1 MIRKIRLPLAL
12 ALALVTPAAAT
23 AQAPAPTPAAPPP
36 PGPANT
42 PDGRPELQLSLQDV
56 VTRALENNVDISVE
70 RFNPQASEQNLRELR
85 GFYEPLLYSNLLTN
99 SRTDPARNVFA
110 GAAAVN
116 TDTYT
121 YDFGAFK
128 QLQTGGNVRL
138 DFSNSR
144 ASTNSVFS
152 TFNPSYGSNFNAQV
166 TQPLLRNFRID
177 PTRYQI
183 RVARNNRLISEV
195 QFRQTVVNTVANVR
209 QLYNDL
215 LYAIDNLEA
224 QRQSLALARRLLEEN
239 QIRVR
244 VGTMAPLDV
253 VAAESEVA
261 SREEAVILAE
271 AAVLEAEDAIKRS
284 VFPDSAPETWASR
297 IVPTDRPTA
306 EPIAVDTDGAVRN
319 ALQKRTDILAAQRS
333 LENAES
339 AVQLARNQELP
350 QIDVVAAYGTTGVGG
365 TQIEREGFGG
375 PVVRTVPGGYGDAL
389 GNVFGRDFP
398 TWTFG
403 FNISYPIFNR
413 QADAAEARAEVT
425 REQTRANLRRLEMQ
439 VTAEVRSAARA
450 VETNLKRVESTRAA
464 RVLQERRLD
473 AEEKRFAAGMSTNF
487 FVTQAQRDLALAQV
501 AELRA
506 IADYRNSI
514 VNFERVQEAGGG
526 VSFSGSTGGGA
537 RTGSGSFSP
546 GQGGSGGAG
555 GQGGGGS
562 QGGRNNQF

>member
-1 MIRKIRLPLAL
+1 MIRQFRLLLAL
-12 ALALVTPAAAT
+12 ALA
-23 AQAPAPTPAAPPP
+23 APALLAGTAVAQEAPPAPAAPPP
-36 PGPANT
+36 AQGPANT
-42 PDGRPELQLSLQDV
+42 PDGRPPLELSLQDV
-56 VTRALENNVDISVE
+56 VTRALENNVDIAVE
-70 RFNPQASEQNLRELR
+70 RFNPQSSEENVRELQ
-85 GFYEPLLYSNLLTN
+85 GFYEPLLYSTLLSN

-110 GAAAVN
+110 GAEAVN

-121 YDFGAFK
+121 YDFGALK
-128 QLQTGGNVRL
+128 ELQTGGNLRV
-138 DFSNSR
+138 DFTNSR
-144 ASTNSVFS
+144 TSTNSVFS
-152 TFNPSYGSNFNAQV
+152 TFNPSFGSNFNAQL
-166 TQPLLRNFRID
+166 TQPLLRGFRID

-183 RVARNNRLISEV
+183 RVARNNRQISEV

-209 QLYNDL
+209 SLYNDL

-284 VFPDSAPETWASR
+284 IFPESDPVTWASR

-306 EPIAVDTDGAVRN
+306 EPITVDTDAAVRN
-319 ALQKRTDILAAQRS
+319 ALEKRTDLFAARKN
-333 LENAES
+333 LENADS
-339 AVQLARNQELP
+339 AVQLANNQELP
-350 QIDVVAAYGTTGVGG
+350 QIDIVASYGTTGIGG
-365 TQIEREGFGG
+365 TSIEREGLGG
-375 PVVRTVPGGYGDAL
+375 PIVRTVPGGYGDAL

-398 TWTFG
+398 TWTLG

-413 QADAAEARAEVT
+413 SADAAEARAELT
-425 REQTRANLRRLEMQ
+425 REQSRAALRRLEMQ
-439 VTAEVRSAARA
+439 VTAEVRTAARA

-487 FVTQAQRDLALAQV
+487 FVTQAQRDLSLAQV

-506 IADYRNSI
+506 IADYRNSL

-526 VSFSGSTGGGA
+526 VSFASSSGGGASASRNTGNQGGGQTGGG
-537 RTGSGSFSP
+537 
-546 GQGGSGGAG
+546 Q
-555 GQGGGGS
+555 
-562 QGGRNNQF
+562 NQQP

>member
-1 MIRKIRLPLAL
+1 
-12 ALALVTPAAAT
+12 
-23 AQAPAPTPAAPPP
+23 
-36 PGPANT
+36 
-42 PDGRPELQLSLQDV
+42 
-56 VTRALENNVDISVE
+56 
-70 RFNPQASEQNLRELR
+70 
-85 GFYEPLLYSNLLTN
+85 
-99 SRTDPARNVFA
+99 
-110 GAAAVN
+110 
-116 TDTYT
+116 
-121 YDFGAFK
+121 
-128 QLQTGGNVRL
+128 
-138 DFSNSR
+138 
-144 ASTNSVFS
+144 VFS
-152 TFNPSYGSNFNAQV
+152 TFNPSFGSNFNAQL
-166 TQPLLRNFRID
+166 TQPLLRGFRID

-183 RVARNNRLISEV
+183 RVARNNRQISEV

-209 QLYNDL
+209 SLYNDL

-261 SREEAVILAE
+261 SREETVILAE

-284 VFPDSAPETWASR
+284 VFPESDPVTWASR

-306 EPIAVDTDGAVRN
+306 EPIAVDTDAAVRN
-319 ALQKRTDILAAQRS
+319 ALEKRTDLFAARKN
-333 LENAES
+333 LENADS
-339 AVQLARNQELP
+339 AVALANNQELP
-350 QIDVVAAYGTTGVGG
+350 QIDLVASYGTTGIGG
-365 TQIEREGFGG
+365 TQIEREDGFGG
-375 PVVRTVPGGYGDAL
+375 AIIRTVPGGYGDAL

-413 QADAAEARAEVT
+413 SADAAEARAELS
-425 REQTRANLRRLEMQ
+425 REQSRATLRRLEML

-487 FVTQAQRDLALAQV
+487 FVTQAQRDLSLAQV

-506 IADYRNSI
+506 IADYRNSL

-526 VSFSGSTGGGA
+526 VSFAGSSGGGGGA
-537 RTGSGSFSP
+537 TSRNTGN
-546 GQGGSGGAG
+546 QGGNVNSGG
-555 GQGGGGS
+555 Q
-562 QGGRNNQF
+562 NQQP

>member
-1 MIRKIRLPLAL
+1 MIRQFRLLLAL
-12 ALALVTPAAAT
+12 ASALAMPAAAI
-23 AQAPAPTPAAPPP
+23 AQQAAPAPTPTPAPAQ
-36 PGPANT
+36 GPANT
-42 PDGRPELQLSLQDV
+42 PDGRPELPLSLQDV

-70 RFNPQASEQNLRELR
+70 RYNPQVSEQDLLQLQ
-85 GFYEPLLYSNLLTN
+85 GFYEPLLYSTLQGN
-99 SRTDPARNVFA
+99 SRTDPARNAFA
-110 GAAAVN
+110 GAASVN
-116 TDTYT
+116 TDTFT
-121 YDFGAFK
+121 YNFGAAK
-128 QLQTGGNVRL
+128 ELKTGGQLRL
-138 DFSNSR
+138 DFDNSR

-152 TFNPSYGSNFNAQV
+152 TFNPSYGSNFNAQFS
-166 TQPLLRNFRID
+166 QPLLRNFRID

-183 RVARNNRLISEV
+183 KVAKNNRQISEV

-224 QRQSLALARRLLEEN
+224 QRKSLSLARRLLEEN

-253 VAAESEVA
+253 VQAESEVA
-261 SREEAVILAE
+261 GREETVILAE
-271 AAVLEAEDAIKRS
+271 AAVLDAEDAIKRA
-284 VFPDSAPETWASR
+284 VFPDNAPETWASR

-306 EPIAVDTDGAVRN
+306 ERIPVDTDAAVRN
-319 ALQKRTDILAAQRS
+319 ALEKRTDIVAARHS

-350 QIDVVAAYGTTGVGG
+350 QVDLVAAYGTTGVGG

-375 PVVRTVPGGYGDAL
+375 PIISTVPGGYGDAL
-389 GNVFGRDFP
+389 SSVFGRDFP
-398 TWTFG
+398 TWTLG
-403 FNISYPIFNR
+403 VNISYPIFNR
-413 QADAAEARAEVT
+413 AADAAHARAEIQ
-425 REQTRANLRRLEMQ
+425 REQSRANLRRLEMQ
-439 VTAEVRSAARA
+439 VTTEVRQAARA

-487 FVTQAQRDLALAQV
+487 FVTQAQRDLAFAQV

-514 VNFERVQEAGGG
+514 VDFERVQEAGGG
-526 VSFSGSTGGGA
+526 VVFSVASA
-537 RTGSGSFSP
+537 RSASRSGQDTGSL
-546 GQGGSGGAG
+546 GQGAAAAAG
-555 GQGGGGS
+555 GQGGV
-562 QGGRNNQF
+562 NQP

>member
-1 MIRKIRLPLAL
+1 MIRQIRPLSV
-12 ALALVTPAAAT
+12 LALVLAPAGLV
-23 AQAPAPTPAAPPP
+23 AQAPPPVQ
-36 PGPANT
+36 GPANT

-70 RFNPQASEQNLRELR
+70 RYNPQASEQDVLELQ
-85 GFYEPLLYSNLLTN
+85 GFYEPLLYSTLSST
-99 SRTDPARNVFA
+99 SRTDPARNAFA
-110 GAAAVN
+110 GAASVN
-116 TDTYT
+116 TDTLT
-121 YDFGAFK
+121 YNFGAAK
-128 QLQTGGNVRL
+128 EMKTGGRLQL
-138 DFSNSR
+138 DFQNSR

-152 TFNPSYGSNFNAQV
+152 TFNPSYGSDFNAQL

-195 QFRQTVVNTVANVR
+195 QFRQTVVNTVATVR

-224 QRQSLALARRLLEEN
+224 QRKSLALARRLLEEN

-261 SREEAVILAE
+261 SREETVILAE
-271 AAVLEAEDAIKRS
+271 AAVLDAEDAIKRA

-306 EPIAVDTDGAVRN
+306 DPIPVDSDAAVRN
-319 ALQKRTDILAAQRS
+319 ALEKRTDILAAKRS

-339 AVQLARNQELP
+339 AVQLAKNQELP
-350 QIDVVAAYGTTGVGG
+350 QLDVVAAYGSTGVGG

-375 PVVRTVPGGYGDAL
+375 PVISTVPGGYGDAL
-389 GNVFGRDFP
+389 SNVFGRDFP
-398 TWTFG
+398 TWRVG
-403 FNISYPIFNR
+403 INLSYPIFNR
-413 QADAAEARAEVT
+413 QADAAEARAEVL
-425 REQTRANLRRLEMQ
+425 REQSRASLRRLEMQ
-439 VTAEVRSAARA
+439 VTSEVRTAARA

-487 FVTQAQRDLALAQV
+487 FVTQAQRDLAFAQV

-506 IADYRNSI
+506 IADYRNSL
-514 VNFERVQEAGGG
+514 VDFERVQEAGGG
-526 VSFSGSTGGGA
+526 VLFSAVSNRAAARSGQSSGGGL
-537 RTGSGSFSP
+537 GSLTAP
-546 GQGGSGGAG
+546 GG
-555 GQGGGGS
+555 
-562 QGGRNNQF
+562 NQP

>member
-1 MIRKIRLPLAL
+1 MSRQIRLL
-12 ALALVTPAAAT
+12 LALVLVAPGAVSG
-23 AQAPAPTPAAPPP
+23 QEPAPAPAPPP
-36 PGPANT
+36 AQGPANT
-42 PDGRPELQLSLQDV
+42 PDGRPELPLSLQDV

-70 RFNPQASEQNLRELR
+70 RFNPQASEQDVRELQ
-85 GFYEPLLYSNLLTN
+85 GFYEPLLYSTLLGN

-110 GAAAVN
+110 GAEAVD

-121 YDFGAFK
+121 YDFGAVK
-128 QLQTGGNVRL
+128 QLQTGGNLRL
-138 DFSNSR
+138 DFTNSR
-144 ASTNSVFS
+144 SSTNSVFS
-152 TFNPSYGSNFNAQV
+152 TFNPSYGSNFNARLA
-166 TQPLLRNFRID
+166 QPLLRNFRID

-183 RVARNNRLISEV
+183 RVARNNRLISET

-224 QRQSLALARRLLEEN
+224 QRKSLALARRLLEEN

-284 VFPDSAPETWASR
+284 VYPQSSPETWASR

-306 EPIAVDTDGAVRN
+306 EPIAVDADGAVRN
-319 ALQKRTDILAAQRS
+319 ALEKRTDIQVARRS
-333 LENAES
+333 LENAEG
-339 AVQLARNQELP
+339 AVQLAKNQELP
-350 QIDVVAAYGTTGVGG
+350 QLDLIAAYGTTGVGG
-365 TQIEREGFGG
+365 TQIEREGLGG
-375 PVVRTVPGGYGDAL
+375 PIISTVPGGYGDAL
-389 GNVFGRDFP
+389 SNVFGRDFP
-398 TWTFG
+398 TWSLG
-403 FNISYPIFNR
+403 FQISYPILNR
-413 QADAAEARAEVT
+413 QADAAEARAEVN
-425 REQTRANLRRLEMQ
+425 REQSRANLRRLEMQ

-450 VETNLKRVESTRAA
+450 VDTNLKRVESTRAA

-526 VSFSGSTGGGA
+526 VAFSGSSGISAATRGAAASAAVGGGA
-537 RTGSGSFSP
+537 GT
-546 GQGGSGGAG
+546 QGGTG
-555 GQGGGGS
+555 
-562 QGGRNNQF
+562 NQQP

>member
-1 MIRKIRLPLAL
+1 MIRQFRLLLAL
-12 ALALVTPAAAT
+12 ALA
-23 AQAPAPTPAAPPP
+23 APALLAGTAVAQETPPTPAPAAPAQ
-36 PGPANT
+36 GPANT
-42 PDGRPELQLSLQDV
+42 PDGRPELPLSLQDV
-56 VTRALENNVDISVE
+56 VTRALENNVDIAVE
-70 RFNPQASEQNLRELR
+70 RFNPQASEENVRELQ
-85 GFYEPLLYSNLLTN
+85 GFYEPLLYSTLLSN

-110 GAAAVN
+110 GAEAVN

-121 YDFGAFK
+121 YDFGALK
-128 QLQTGGNVRL
+128 ELQSGGNLRV
-138 DFSNSR
+138 DFTNSR
-144 ASTNSVFS
+144 TSTNSVFS
-152 TFNPSYGSNFNAQV
+152 TFNPSFGSNFNAQL
-166 TQPLLRNFRID
+166 TQPLLRGFRID

-183 RVARNNRLISEV
+183 RVARNNRQISEV

-209 QLYNDL
+209 SLYNDL

-284 VFPDSAPETWASR
+284 IFPESDPATWASR

-306 EPIAVDTDGAVRN
+306 EPITVDTEGAVRN
-319 ALQKRTDILAAQRS
+319 ALEKRTDLFAARKS

-339 AVQLARNQELP
+339 AVQLANNQELP
-350 QIDVVAAYGTTGVGG
+350 QIDLVASYGTTGIGG
-365 TQIEREGFGG
+365 TQIEREGGFGG
-375 PVVRTVPGGYGDAL
+375 AIIRTVPGGYGDAL
-389 GNVFGRDFP
+389 SNVFGRDFP

-413 QADAAEARAEVT
+413 SADAAEARAELS
-425 REQTRANLRRLEMQ
+425 REQSRAALRRLEMQ
-439 VTAEVRSAARA
+439 VTAEVRTAARA

-506 IADYRNSI
+506 IADYRNSL

-526 VSFSGSTGGGA
+526 VSFAGSSGGGA
-537 RTGSGSFSP
+537 ATSRNT
-546 GQGGSGGAG
+546 GQGGAQSGGNGG
-555 GQGGGGS
+555 GQ
-562 QGGRNNQF
+562 NQQP

>member
-1 MIRKIRLPLAL
+1 MIRQIRLLLAL
-12 ALALVTPAAAT
+12 ALALAMPAAAM
-23 AQAPAPTPAAPPP
+23 AQQPAPTPAPAPPAQ
-36 PGPANT
+36 GPANT
-42 PDGRPELQLSLQDV
+42 PDGRPELQLSLQEV

-70 RFNPQASEQNLRELR
+70 RFNPQASEQNLRELQ

-110 GAAAVN
+110 GAEAVD

-121 YDFGAFK
+121 YDFGAAK
-128 QLQTGGNVRL
+128 QLQTGGNLRL
-138 DFSNSR
+138 DFTNSR

-152 TFNPSYGSNFNAQV
+152 TFNPSYGSNFNAQL

-224 QRQSLALARRLLEEN
+224 QRQSLSLARRLLEEN

-261 SREEAVILAE
+261 SREETVILAE

-284 VFPDSAPETWASR
+284 VFPESAPETWASR

-306 EPIAVDTDGAVRN
+306 EPIAVDTDAAVRN
-319 ALQKRTDILAAQRS
+319 ALEKRTDILAARRS

-339 AVQLARNQELP
+339 GVQLAKNQELP
-350 QIDVVAAYGTTGVGG
+350 QIDLVAAYGTAGVGG

-375 PVVRTVPGGYGDAL
+375 PIIRTVPGGYSDAL
-389 GNVFGRDFP
+389 SNVFGRDFP

-425 REQTRANLRRLEMQ
+425 REQSRANLRRLEMQ

-526 VSFSGSTGGGA
+526 VSFSGSTGNAVSRAGA
-537 RTGSGSFSP
+537 GNGSTA
-546 GQGGSGGAG
+546 AG
-555 GQGGGGS
+555 GQGGANTQAGG
-562 QGGRNNQF
+562 GNQR